1 MKTATKQK
9 LILGSCFIAVFLIIM
24 ELVILSVN
32 YANLENRLSESQTN
46 LKNTI
51 TSMSSEIDSYDSYTI
66 YLENFIK
73 QNVPNAVWTEIGRA
87 HV

>member
-46 LKNTI
+46 LKTQ
-51 TSMSSEIDSYDSYTI
+51 
-66 YLENFIK
+66 LH
-73 QNVPNAVWTEIGRA
+73 PWAVRLIAMT
-87 HV
+87 VTPST